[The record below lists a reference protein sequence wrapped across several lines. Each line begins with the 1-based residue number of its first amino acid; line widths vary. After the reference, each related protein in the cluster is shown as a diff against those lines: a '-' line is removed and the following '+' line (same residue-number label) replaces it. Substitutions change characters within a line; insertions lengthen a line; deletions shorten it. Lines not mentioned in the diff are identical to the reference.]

1 MHGQGINFLSNG
13 RRYVGHFENDKK
25 EGPGT
30 LYFPDGSIFEGNFK
44 EGERHGEGSLTKPEG
59 TKVAEIWE
67 NGIKKA

>member
-1 MHGQGINFLSNG
+1 M
-13 RRYVGHFENDKK
+13 GHFENDKK

-67 NGIKKA
+67 NGIKKL